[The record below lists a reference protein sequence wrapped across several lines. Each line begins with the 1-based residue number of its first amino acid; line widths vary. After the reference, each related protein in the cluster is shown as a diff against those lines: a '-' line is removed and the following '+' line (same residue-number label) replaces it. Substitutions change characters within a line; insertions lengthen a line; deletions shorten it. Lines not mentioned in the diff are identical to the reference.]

1 MSPSRRN
8 PNPFGSKPITEMMRG
23 SQEGDSQSQSD
34 LWNAVS
40 EILISYSRK
49 RLQGKANLDGPEGIA
64 NEAFFQLLKGLEEN
78 RFRNMNN
85 RQDLLQVMLNLC
97 ERRIIDSERRAH
109 AKKRGAGQKL
119 VRGDLPDADGNAPI
133 WEQVSDDAIK
143 GIIVAETFQELL
155 ELVAN
160 EFPEGPDYEI
170 FRYAYIVG
178 YDDDNIA
185 SLLNK
190 KYQSGLTFTKDKIG
204 NRRKKLLEYLRDEMG
219 DRE

>member
-1 MSPSRRN
+1 
-8 PNPFGSKPITEMMRG
+8 
-23 SQEGDSQSQSD
+23 
-34 LWNAVS
+34 
-40 EILISYSRK
+40 
-49 RLQGKANLDGPEGIA
+49 
-64 NEAFFQLLKGLEEN
+64 
-78 RFRNMNN
+78 
-85 RQDLLQVMLNLC
+85 
-97 ERRIIDSERRAH
+97 
-109 AKKRGAGQKL
+109 
-119 VRGDLPDADGNAPI
+119 
-133 WEQVSDDAIK
+133 VSDDAID

-170 FRYAYIVG
+170 FRYAYIEG
-178 YDDDNIA
+178 YDDEKIA